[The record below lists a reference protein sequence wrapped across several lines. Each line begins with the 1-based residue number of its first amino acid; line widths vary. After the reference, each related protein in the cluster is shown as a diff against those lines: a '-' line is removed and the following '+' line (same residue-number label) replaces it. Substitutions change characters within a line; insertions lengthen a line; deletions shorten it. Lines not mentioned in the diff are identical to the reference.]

1 VACRSIRKMLSTT
14 RRVVSE
20 TQIHLRIFCQIL
32 MYARQ
37 VCRLFDPKDGSA
49 FSLSQSSKSLRAAVA
64 SSIYITVSVCMDG
77 DFKRV

>member
-1 VACRSIRKMLSTT
+1 
-14 RRVVSE
+14 
-20 TQIHLRIFCQIL
+20 

-64 SSIYITVSVCMDG
+64 SSIPFRYAWMVISKEFSGGPLFIPSGKVLVG
-77 DFKRV
+77 FGWIFLDFAPLCLFR